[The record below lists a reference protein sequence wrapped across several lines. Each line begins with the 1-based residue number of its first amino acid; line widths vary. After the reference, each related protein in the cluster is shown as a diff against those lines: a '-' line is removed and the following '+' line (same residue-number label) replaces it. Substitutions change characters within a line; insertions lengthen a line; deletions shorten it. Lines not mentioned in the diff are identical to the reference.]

1 MDWSVTSGTLTRCMD
16 LPNGINMS
24 SSFFGLCPSA
34 LITETILALS
44 ETKVLS
50 NQQPIVGSWKTFFV
64 LVVLHNIFQKSSS
77 DSKLLLGCLQNASKS
92 SGKWGIY
99 NPDEIP
105 EVDEKR
111 RSSPRQLNN
120 PTLLHFEEKEKR
132 NFAEQI
138 ISTAGVFFWKGH
150 PSLVPMWK

>member
-50 NQQPIVGSWKTFFV
+50 NQQPIVGSWKACFV
-64 LVVLHNIFQKSSS
+64 LVVLHNIFQKSSWHF
-77 DSKLLLGCLQNASKS
+77 KLLLGCLQNASKS

-111 RSSPRQLNN
+111 RSSPANSIIQL
-120 PTLLHFEEKEKR
+120 TLSSPPERGQVNRGMDYIEPHFHP
-132 NFAEQI
+132 
-138 ISTAGVFFWKGH
+138 FFH
-150 PSLVPMWK
+150 F